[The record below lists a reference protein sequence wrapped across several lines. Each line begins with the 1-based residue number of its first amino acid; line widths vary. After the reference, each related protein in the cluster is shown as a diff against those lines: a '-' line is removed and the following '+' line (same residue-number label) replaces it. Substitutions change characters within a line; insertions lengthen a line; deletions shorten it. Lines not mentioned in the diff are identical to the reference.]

1 MLISESLQDGGWT
14 GMIVCISPTDYDIN
28 ETVSSALRLYQYF
41 IFVTILFCPILCTIE
56 FAHQIFQV
64 NTLRYANRAK
74 ELTKPPVPKYL
85 LKEAQA
91 QNRKRKFAGLIPP
104 TPAHWKRPILKM
116 NNTIETPT
124 PSKRLKMLNGS
135 KIDTAHSF
143 TFATPN
149 ETPSEFNKKPILNGH
164 SSSKNML
171 TSAVKRNMDKLLQDI
186 EEEGVETNILE
197 EETLKLRTP
206 DTLGSEVSGISPY
219 VESSKTVTTIRKEV
233 LTNMASP
240 NLRKELLKNNVT
252 LNKPTNP
259 NNVTMI
265 DVTNL
270 SPMIR
275 RITDQVCQQFEQRCR

>member
-1 MLISESLQDGGWT
+1 M
-14 GMIVCISPTDYDIN
+14 
-28 ETVSSALRLYQYF
+28 
-41 IFVTILFCPILCTIE
+41 FCPILCTIE

-149 ETPSEFNKKPILNGH
+149 ETPSEFNKKPIVNGH

-186 EEEGVETNILE
+186 EEETCETNQIDD
-197 EETLKLRTP
+197 TLKSATSP
-206 DTLGSEVSGISPY
+206 PFGSEISCISPY
-219 VESSKTVTTIRKEV
+219 AENSKTVTTIRKEV

-240 NLRKELLKNNVT
+240 NLRKELLKNNAVANNT
-252 LNKPTNP
+252 TNV

>member
-1 MLISESLQDGGWT
+1 M
-14 GMIVCISPTDYDIN
+14 
-28 ETVSSALRLYQYF
+28 
-41 IFVTILFCPILCTIE
+41 
-56 FAHQIFQV
+56 
-64 NTLRYANRAK
+64 RYANRAK

-85 LKEAQA
+85 LKEAEA
-91 QNRKRKFAGLIPP
+91 QKRKKKYAGLHIPP
-104 TPAHWKRPILKM
+104 TPAHWKRPHFKM

-135 KIDTAHSF
+135 RVDTAHSF

-149 ETPSEFNKKPILNGH
+149 ETPSDFNKKPMNTGH
-164 SSSKNML
+164 SVNKNNFL
-171 TSAVKRNMDKLLQDI
+171 TSAVKRNMDKFLQDI
-186 EEEGVETNILE
+186 EEETCETNQVDD
-197 EETLKLRTP
+197 TLKSGTSP
-206 DTLGSEVSGISPY
+206 PFGSEISCISPY
-219 VESSKTVTTIRKEV
+219 AENSKTVTTIRKEV

-240 NLRKELLKNNVT
+240 NLRKELLKNNAAVNNT
-252 LNKPTNP
+252 TNV